1 MARIEESKR
10 TYIEELAT
18 NPRVNLMVL
27 SERINIAFH
36 EDESEVS
43 LSEKIAE
50 KFYDM
55 PQLINKI
62 ITAGSNRI
70 FVAMLGYGR

>member
-27 SERINIAFH
+27 SERINIAFMRMK
-36 EDESEVS
+36 VRY
-43 LSEKIAE
+43 LC
-50 KFYDM
+50 
-55 PQLINKI
+55 Q
-62 ITAGSNRI
+62 R
-70 FVAMLGYGR
+70 R

>member
-43 LSEKIAE
+43 LSEKIL
-50 KFYDM
+50 YDM
-55 PQLINKI
+55 PQLITK
-62 ITAGSNRI
+62 
-70 FVAMLGYGR
+70 LL

>member
-27 SERINIAFH
+27 SERIDIVFH
-36 EDESEVS
+36 EDESIS
-43 LSEKIAE
+43 
-50 KFYDM
+50 
-55 PQLINKI
+55 
-62 ITAGSNRI
+62 
-70 FVAMLGYGR
+70 GREDSRETL